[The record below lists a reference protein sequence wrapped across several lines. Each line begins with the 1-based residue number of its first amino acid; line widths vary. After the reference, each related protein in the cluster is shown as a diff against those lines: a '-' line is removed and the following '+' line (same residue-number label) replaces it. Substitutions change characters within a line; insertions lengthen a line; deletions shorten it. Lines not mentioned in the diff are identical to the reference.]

1 MKPSVQS
8 PAIPVLARLC
18 KEVLALVLLCFLA
31 ALSETG
37 ISQSIS
43 LPGPTWDNLNITT
56 TLLSGSSLFKSL
68 RHDFQQ
74 GAWEA
79 SIQDLS
85 DSLMVSG

>member
-1 MKPSVQS
+1 MKPPVQA

-37 ISQSIS
+37 ISQSVS

-56 TLLSGSSLFKSL
+56 TLLSGSSLFESL
-68 RHDFQQ
+68 RHDFEQD
-74 GAWEA
+74 AWMI
-79 SIQDLS
+79 SSHTLL
-85 DSLMVSG
+85 DSPTVSG